1 MGFKTRIG
9 DWIHQK
15 TAPVV
20 LTELEPASNQQTSVA
35 TFAPNSVITDERG
48 RDAEV
53 VSGTFVPTI
62 DATGNGQM
70 EAHKH
75 AARLRETIE
84 SFDEDKQG
92 KLEWLVV
99 KFFTVLAYILPP
111 FVAWVVGQA
120 IGQAWAGKFDWGNA
134 WSVFSYV
141 ISVSLEMMIPALG
154 YAVTVT
160 IKRAV
165 KDRSQIW
172 VPFVLGAVFIT
183 LAVGNSYAQ
192 IYLIEGHI
200 HLAKDDTAGHISMY
214 FRSFAPLIID
224 TISTI
229 FLSVVTVK
237 NLQKFLKDMQH
248 KATGIHAVAHS
259 EIAVEQAFDDAAI
272 ERERKRMDNDLL
284 RGLNQRR
291 NEDTLGGDSGRK
303 GRYGGGW

>member
-1 MGFKTRIG
+1 MGIKTRVST
-9 DWIHQK
+9 WIVNKLDPDNSINSQQS
-15 TAPVV
+15 TA
-20 LTELEPASNQQTSVA
+20 LSPATNEQVA
-35 TFAPNSVITDERG
+35 VIPEQG

-53 VSGTFVPTI
+53 VSGHFVPTI

-99 KFFTVLAYILPP
+99 KFFTVLAYLLPP
-111 FVAWVVGQA
+111 FVAYVVGQA
-120 IGQAWAGKFDWGNA
+120 IGQAWAGKFDWNNG

-141 ISVSLEMMIPALG
+141 ISISLEMMLPALG
-154 YAVTVT
+154 YAVMVT

-165 KDRSQIW
+165 KDRHQMW
-172 VPFVLGAVFIT
+172 VPFVIGALF
-183 LAVGNSYAQ
+183 LALALGNSYAQ

-200 HLAKDDTAGHISMY
+200 HLAKDDIAGHISMY

-237 NLQKFLKDMQH
+237 NLQKFLKDMEH

-259 EIAVEQAFDDAAI
+259 EIAVEQAFDDAADA
-272 ERERKRMDNDLL
+272 RERKRMDNDLL

-291 NEDTLGGDSGRK
+291 NDDTLGGGGSK
-303 GRYGGGW
+303 GKYGGGW